1 MLKDLM
7 SRYIAEERDNLHHPY
22 LPAAHHHQL
31 QQRTE
36 GTAQK
41 ITRERYPPSRLCFC
55 VRRQRA
61 RDQTKYTCP
70 KRQKPLDLKCITI
83 FA

>member
-36 GTAQK
+36 GTARK

-55 VRRQRA
+55 VRREPEIKPN
-61 RDQTKYTCP
+61 TLV
-70 KRQKPLDLKCITI
+70 QKDRNL
-83 FA
+83 